1 MGFSS
6 GRARLK
12 SPGINVRNRSALVIL
27 LTALSGLLPATLSGY
42 LLTALLAA
50 SARLLLLLLLPGIL
64 PTAATLLILL
74 ATLFLILVHELLL
87 LLPTKSTA

>member
-50 SARLLLLLLLPGIL
+50 SARLLLLPGIL

>member
-50 SARLLLLLLLPGIL
+50 SARLLLLLLPGIL